1 MTIKGTVTRIF
12 VEKDSGFKIVV
23 VTVNDKSVIP
33 NDVRNPDFP
42 DSFTAVGVLK
52 GVEKD
57 YVVEFGGEWEKRDSG
72 NYWPWQFK
80 VADYSICE
88 LETPKLM
95 ARFLCELPG
104 VTPELAKRMLAYF
117 HNLSEIIE
125 KKPERLTEIKGVTKE
140 KAMQIHNA
148 FMQKKQERSLEVFL
162 KKYGFKSD
170 DIKKISSAYGASAL
184 SVIKANPYQLCDD
197 KLVSFKIC
205 DKIGLDLNFAP
216 DDNRRLKTA
225 MNYVLCI
232 KAASKGHTYLTG
244 QMLVEETNE
253 FFRDNAVIKT
263 AFSNELLESRLQK
276 LVSEGLLVHD
286 NDKFYYPQRYEN
298 EKEVAEILLRRTN
311 KWSKYAAVESEI
323 VEKSLEEAQTEIGI
337 ILDEVQLEAVRSALI
352 NNTSV
357 ITGGPGSGKTSLLKV
372 LLRGMELIA
381 QKTGQP
387 KPTISLAAPTGMASK
402 RMAESTKREARTI
415 HKLFDIKYD
424 LFDREDT
431 VQVNSDIVVL
441 DEVSM
446 LDIDMMACIMR
457 SLNENTMLVL
467 VGDVDQIPSIGP
479 GNVLADIIE
488 SEAVPVTRLVRSYR
502 HGSRKT
508 ILTNATKINTGD
520 EQLETN
526 RADFVLYK
534 VTDKASDKDCAR
546 LSRATERVFCE
557 EFLAGGKDPYRVQVI
572 SPLRTKTRASV
583 DELNPLLQRIANPEV
598 SEKEQIQHGKVIFRK
613 GDKVM
618 QVSNNYDKG
627 VYNGDAGIIKLVS
640 VEQKKLLVDFQG
652 HEVEYLQIEF
662 DQLKHSF
669 ATTVHKVQGQEYPVV
684 IMVITNF
691 HSMMLLRNLFYTG
704 VTRAK
709 QRMIIIGDEDAVRYA
724 IRNTKGTKRLSALC
738 DRLRDDKEKGRG

>member
-95 ARFLCELPG
+95 ARFLCDLPG

-162 KKYGFKSD
+162 KKYGLKGD

-225 MNYVLCI
+225 MNYVLCV

-263 AFSNELLESRLQK
+263 AFSKDLL
-276 LVSEGLLVHD
+276 
-286 NDKFYYPQRYEN
+286 
-298 EKEVAEILLRRTN
+298 
-311 KWSKYAAVESEI
+311 
-323 VEKSLEEAQTEIGI
+323 
-337 ILDEVQLEAVRSALI
+337 
-352 NNTSV
+352 
-357 ITGGPGSGKTSLLKV
+357 
-372 LLRGMELIA
+372 
-381 QKTGQP
+381 
-387 KPTISLAAPTGMASK
+387 
-402 RMAESTKREARTI
+402 
-415 HKLFDIKYD
+415 
-424 LFDREDT
+424 
-431 VQVNSDIVVL
+431 
-441 DEVSM
+441 
-446 LDIDMMACIMR
+446 
-457 SLNENTMLVL
+457 
-467 VGDVDQIPSIGP
+467 
-479 GNVLADIIE
+479 
-488 SEAVPVTRLVRSYR
+488 
-502 HGSRKT
+502 
-508 ILTNATKINTGD
+508 
-520 EQLETN
+520 
-526 RADFVLYK
+526 
-534 VTDKASDKDCAR
+534 
-546 LSRATERVFCE
+546 
-557 EFLAGGKDPYRVQVI
+557 
-572 SPLRTKTRASV
+572 
-583 DELNPLLQRIANPEV
+583 
-598 SEKEQIQHGKVIFRK
+598 
-613 GDKVM
+613 
-618 QVSNNYDKG
+618 
-627 VYNGDAGIIKLVS
+627 
-640 VEQKKLLVDFQG
+640 
-652 HEVEYLQIEF
+652 
-662 DQLKHSF
+662 
-669 ATTVHKVQGQEYPVV
+669 
-684 IMVITNF
+684 
-691 HSMMLLRNLFYTG
+691 
-704 VTRAK
+704 
-709 QRMIIIGDEDAVRYA
+709 
-724 IRNTKGTKRLSALC
+724 
-738 DRLRDDKEKGRG
+738 